1 MLRTRVRAPW
11 LPGRG
16 GGRVILRKL
25 LAVALSAGVAGCA
38 VGPDFV
44 TPPVQVAPTWLE
56 WRSRSLNTK
65 DELYRNWW
73 LVFHDPILNRLIE
86 IAYAQNLTLLS
97 AGTRVLEARANLGIA
112 IGEFYPQKQQ
122 GFGGCRMRAPARPIR
137 NRRRACGATG
147 ATPSASKLHGNSIF
161 GVSFDVEFN
170 RLTRLIWPRS
180 QPTTMSW

>member
-122 GFGGCRMRAPARPIR
+122 GFGALQNAGSSAADPQSATSLRSYWRDTIGVQAAWELDFWGKF
-137 NRRRACGATG
+137 RR
-147 ATPSASKLHGNSIF
+147 
-161 GVSFDVEFN
+161 GV
-170 RLTRLIWPRS
+170 RIG
-180 QPTTMSW
+180 